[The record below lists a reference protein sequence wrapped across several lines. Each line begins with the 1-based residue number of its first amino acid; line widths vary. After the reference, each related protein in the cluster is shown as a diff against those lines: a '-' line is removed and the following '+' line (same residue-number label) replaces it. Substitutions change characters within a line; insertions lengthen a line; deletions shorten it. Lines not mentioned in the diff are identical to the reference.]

1 MGTWKIFKFKEID
14 STNTAL
20 KAVTDAPH
28 GTVFAASRQTAG
40 RGRRGRSF
48 CSPHGVYLS
57 ALLRR
62 QESPDQL
69 LHLTAMTAVAIRR
82 AIWEVSG
89 LDTDIKWVNDLLLNG
104 KKICGI
110 LVEGCGDGRYI
121 IGAGLNC
128 NTDPEDLAPEVRDI
142 AGCFSC
148 DESKLID
155 AVVRNLQ
162 SMDEHLMDGRS
173 QWMKEY
179 ADHCITVGKQVRL
192 VKAGSSREAFA
203 EGIDEN
209 GALLVRYAD
218 GKTAAVCSGE
228 ASVRGLNGYY

>member
-1 MGTWKIFKFKEID
+1 MGTWKICKFKEIN

-20 KAVTDAPH
+20 KAMTDAPH
-28 GTVFAASRQTAG
+28 GTVFVASRQTAG

-48 CSPHGVYLS
+48 CSPHGIYLS
-57 ALLRR
+57 VLLRR
-62 QESPDQL
+62 QEAPEAL

-82 AIWEVSG
+82 AISEVSG
-89 LDTDIKWVNDLLLNG
+89 LDAEIKWVNDLLLNG

-110 LVEGCGDGRYI
+110 LVEGCGDGRYV
-121 IGAGLNC
+121 IGIGLNC
-128 NTDPEDLAPEVRDI
+128 NTDPEELAPEIRDI

-148 DESKLID
+148 DEDTLIE

-162 SMDEHLMDGRS
+162 DMDAHLMDGRS
-173 QWMKEY
+173 AWIREY
-179 ADHCITVGKQVRL
+179 TEHCMTVGKPVLLVR
-192 VKAGSSREAFA
+192 ADCRQEAFA

-228 ASVRGLNGYY
+228 ASVRGLDGYF